1 MGGTRACCAAM
12 KLRLLFALMLLALA
26 GIAPASAQQRE
37 HVIVSGGVSLFQWEK
52 FKAEPHDRWWLNFI
66 RAARIRIQQLRE
78 SDPNT
83 RITWMVYAPAY
94 RRRMVEEPVDA
105 FGIIGSV
112 RDAYGVRLIY
122 FDKGTD
128 VVDYLNQ
135 GQPRN
140 RVKVA
145 SFEYFGHSN
154 KACFMFDYS
163 NEIDSGSKAWLHEN
177 ELSRIR
183 RGVFAPGATAKS
195 WGCHTGESMSK
206 KWRQATGIRMEG
218 AIGKTQY
225 LTHELPALSS
235 VGGRWAR

>member
-1 MGGTRACCAAM
+1 M
-12 KLRLLFALMLLALA
+12 KLRWIALLLFAFICAVPVR
-26 GIAPASAQQRE
+26 GQSRE
-37 HVIVSGGVSLFQWEK
+37 HVIVTGGVSLHAWEK
-52 FKAEPHDRWWLNFI
+52 FKAQPHDNWWLNFV
-66 RAARIRIQQLRE
+66 RASRIRIAQLRE

-83 RITWMVYAPAY
+83 PITWLVYQPAY
-94 RRRMVEEPVDA
+94 RRRMAEEPIDA

-128 VVDYLNQ
+128 VVDYLNN
-135 GQPRN
+135 GQPRD
-140 RVKVA
+140 RVKIA
-145 SFEYFGHSN
+145 SFEFFGHSN

-163 NEIDSGSKAWLHEN
+163 NEIDSGSKAWLHEK
-177 ELSRIR
+177 ELTRIR

-206 KWRQATGIRMEG
+206 KWLQATGVRMEG

-225 LTHELPALSS
+225 QTHDLPMLSS
-235 VGGRWAR
+235 VGGRWVR